1 MNIRKMIKSD
11 IPPCA
16 EIMCSVYN
24 NELWQ
29 CRWTIKTA
37 EEYLN
42 DFFDMK
48 KFIGFVL
55 FENEQITGGIFAHEK
70 VWWNNSEVFIEE
82 MFIHPDFQR
91 KGYGSLLLDEIE
103 KYVKENKLAGVTL
116 STNKYA
122 PAPLFYRKNGF
133 TDCEHVIFMAKEIC
147 L

>member
-1 MNIRKMIKSD
+1 MSKSD
-11 IPPCA
+11 IPPCS

-29 CRWTIKTA
+29 CHWTIKTA

-55 FENEQITGGIFAHEK
+55 LENEQITGGIFAHEK

-133 TDCEHVIFMAKEIC
+133 TDCEHVIFMAKEI
-147 L
+147 

>member
-1 MNIRKMIKSD
+1 MNIRKMSKSD
-11 IPPCA
+11 IPPCS

-29 CRWTIKTA
+29 CRWTIGTA

-55 FENEQITGGIFAHEK
+55 LENEQITGGIFAHEK

-133 TDCEHVIFMAKEIC
+133 TDCEHVIFMAKEI
-147 L
+147 

>member
-1 MNIRKMIKSD
+1 MNVRKMIISD

-24 NELWQ
+24 NELRQ
-29 CRWTIKTA
+29 CRWTIGTA

-55 FENEQITGGIFAHEK
+55 LENEQITGGIFAHEK

-133 TDCEHVIFMAKEIC
+133 TDCEHVIFMAKEI
-147 L
+147 

>member
-1 MNIRKMIKSD
+1 MNIRKMSKSD

-29 CRWTIKTA
+29 CRWTIGTA

-48 KFIGFVL
+48 KFFGFVL
-55 FENEQITGGIFAHEK
+55 LENEQITGGIFAHEK

-133 TDCEHVIFMAKEIC
+133 TDCEHVIFMAKEI
-147 L
+147 

>member
-1 MNIRKMIKSD
+1 MSKSD
-11 IPPCA
+11 IPPCS

-29 CRWTIKTA
+29 CHWTIKTA

-55 FENEQITGGIFAHEK
+55 LENEQIIGGIFAHKK

-133 TDCEHVIFMAKEIC
+133 TDCEHVIFMAKEI
-147 L
+147 

>member
-1 MNIRKMIKSD
+1 
-11 IPPCA
+11 
-16 EIMCSVYN
+16 MCSVYN

-29 CRWTIKTA
+29 CHWTIKTA

-55 FENEQITGGIFAHEK
+55 LENEQITGGIFAHEK

-133 TDCEHVIFMAKEIC
+133 TDCEHVIFMAKEI
-147 L
+147 